1 MSWGALTSAAGRS
14 AHNSLATAAGL
25 CAILLWATLAALS
38 VSLNAIPPF
47 QFMAFSFAIGAL
59 AGLPQFLARQQLA
72 RLSAQLTLRALALG
86 VGGLFGYHMLYFLSL
101 RLAPPV
107 EANLI
112 NYLWPLLIVL
122 FSTLLPNM
130 ERLSRR
136 QIGGALLA
144 TAGAAAVLSDGAA
157 LSAQNWLGYGAAL
170 AAAVVW
176 AGYSVA
182 SRYFT
187 REVPSA
193 AVSVYCAITSALAFA
208 VHLALETTVWPL
220 TAGQWLTIAALGVGP
235 VGLAF
240 YLWDYGCKHGDI
252 RVLGVCANATPI
264 LSTVLLA
271 ACNLAEAKPS
281 MWVAAILIMIGAALS
296 TQR

>member
-1 MSWGALTSAAGRS
+1 MSEAAAPSAPGRGY
-14 AHNSLATAAGL
+14 NSLATGAGL

-38 VSLNAIPPF
+38 VSLNAVPPF
-47 QFMAFSFAIGAL
+47 QFMALSFAIGAI
-59 AGLPQFLARQQLA
+59 AGLPHFLGGGQMS
-72 RLSAQLTLRALALG
+72 RLTTVLTWRTLALG

-122 FSTLLPNM
+122 FSTFLPDM
-130 ERLSRR
+130 EKLSRR
-136 QIGGALLA
+136 QLGGAVLA
-144 TAGAAAVLSDGAA
+144 TTGAAAVLSDGAA
-157 LSAQNWLGYGAAL
+157 LSGQNWLGYGAAL

-182 SRYFT
+182 SRRYAQG
-187 REVPSA
+187 VPSS
-193 AVSVYCAITSALAFA
+193 AVSIYCAITAVMAFG
-208 VHLALETTVWPL
+208 VHLLLETTVWPL
-220 TAGQWLTIAALGVGP
+220 SGAQWLTIAALGIGP

-252 RVLGVCANATPI
+252 RVLGVSANATPI
-264 LSTVLLA
+264 LSTGLLA
-271 ACNLAEAKPS
+271 AFGLAEAKPS
-281 MWVAAILIMIGAALS
+281 MWIAAVLIMIGAALA